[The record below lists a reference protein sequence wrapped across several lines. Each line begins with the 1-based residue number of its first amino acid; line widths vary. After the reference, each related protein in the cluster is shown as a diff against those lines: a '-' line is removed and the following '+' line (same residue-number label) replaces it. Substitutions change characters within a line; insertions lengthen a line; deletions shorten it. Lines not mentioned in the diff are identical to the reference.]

1 LYDINFI
8 RAICRDLSD
17 ETDQV
22 KIEELMSLLRSVM
35 KEEREEFRARIKFL
49 SWQYSHLLG
58 PENR

>member
-49 SWQYSHLLG
+49 SRQYSHLLG